1 MDAVPSNR
9 RFAQDLGLTFPL
21 LSDFSR
27 EVSTRYGILRE
38 DRNLAMRT
46 TFVVDKG
53 GIVRQI
59 EQGSGAI
66 DPSGAGL
73 MCSLLKREEG

>member
-1 MDAVPSNR
+1 MDAAPSNR

-21 LSDFSR
+21 LSDMKR
-27 EVSTRYGILRE
+27 EVSKRYGILRD
-38 DRNLAMRT
+38 DRNIAMRT

-59 EQGSGAI
+59 QQGSEAI
-66 DPSGAGL
+66 DPTGASL
-73 MCSLLKREEG
+73 MCSRLHGEG

>member
-1 MDAVPSNR
+1 MDAAPSNR

-21 LSDFSR
+21 LSDFKR

-38 DRNLAMRT
+38 DRNIAMRT
-46 TFVVDKG
+46 TYVVDKG

-59 EQGSGAI
+59 QQGNEAI

-73 MCSLLKREEG
+73 MCARLKREG

>member
-1 MDAVPSNR
+1 MDAAPSNR

-21 LSDFSR
+21 LSDFKR

-38 DRNLAMRT
+38 DRNIAMRT
-46 TFVVDKG
+46 TYVVDKG

-59 EQGSGAI
+59 QQGNEAI

-73 MCSLLKREEG
+73 MCSRLHREG

>member
-1 MDAVPSNR
+1 MDAAPSNR

-21 LSDFSR
+21 LSDMSR
-27 EVSTRYGILRE
+27 EVSKRYGILRE
-38 DRNLAMRT
+38 ERNIAMRT

-59 EQGSGAI
+59 QQGREAI

-73 MCSLLKREEG
+73 MCSRLKQEG

>member
-1 MDAVPSNR
+1 MDAAPSNR

-21 LSDFSR
+21 LSDFNR
-27 EVSTRYGILRE
+27 EVSTKYGILNTQRSI
-38 DRNLAMRT
+38 AVRT
-46 TFVVDKG
+46 TYVVDKG

-59 EQGSGAI
+59 QQGSEAI

-73 MCSLLKREEG
+73 MCARLKKEG